1 MEDVL
6 RGARLLLGDDPEVV
20 DDLEGDLEVWGGPR
34 AGTYV
39 WDNAWDQ
46 ARRRL
51 EVLEH
56 CYDPGTVA
64 HLERFGVGPGWRCLE
79 VGAGGGSITTWLCAR
94 VAPGGD
100 VVAVDLDTRFVDEL
114 DAPNLD
120 VRRLDVVT
128 DDLPAGGFDLVHVR
142 LLLMH
147 LHAREAVFD
156 KLLACLAPGGWLLV
170 EEFDSFGLAA
180 HSDDA
185 YTQAWRLSCAG
196 MAEAGFAPTW
206 ARQLPGRMAASGLVE
221 TGDHCEVPFFRGA
234 SPLAEMMQLT
244 LTQAQDHAL
253 AAGASENL
261 LAEAV
266 ALLSDAERWFPAFAT
281 ISVWGRRPG

>member
-1 MEDVL
+1 MDDVL
-6 RGARLLLGDDPEVV
+6 RGARLLLGDDPEIV
-20 DDLEGDLEVWGGPR
+20 DDLEVSGGPR
-34 AGTYV
+34 TGTYV
-39 WDNAWDQ
+39 WDNGWDQ

-51 EVLEH
+51 AALEH
-56 CYDPGTVA
+56 SYDPGTIS
-64 HLERFGVGPGWRCLE
+64 HLERLGVGPGWRCLE
-79 VGAGGGSITTWLCAR
+79 VGAGGGSITAWLCAR
-94 VAPGGD
+94 VAPGGE
-100 VVAVDLDTRFVDEL
+100 VVAVDLDTRFVEEL

-142 LLLMH
+142 VLLMH
-147 LHAREAVFD
+147 LHAREAVLD

-180 HSDDA
+180 HPDDA
-185 YTQAWRLSCAG
+185 YTQAWRLSSAG

-206 ARQLPGRMAASGLVE
+206 ARQLPGWIASTGLVD
-221 TGDHCEVPFFRGA
+221 TGDHCEVAFFRGA
-234 SPLAEMMQLT
+234 SRLAELMQLT
-244 LTQAQDHAL
+244 LAQAEDHAL
-253 AAGASENL
+253 AAGASEDL

-266 ALLSDAERWFPAFAT
+266 ALLSDEERWFPSFAV

>member
-1 MEDVL
+1 MDDVL
-6 RGARLLLGDDPEVV
+6 RGARLLLGDDPEIV
-20 DDLEGDLEVWGGPR
+20 DDLEGDLEVLGVPR
-34 AGTYV
+34 AGAYV

-51 EVLEH
+51 EALELS
-56 CYDPGTVA
+56 YDPGTIS
-64 HLERFGVGPGWRCLE
+64 HLERLGVGPGWRCLE
-79 VGAGGGSITTWLCAR
+79 VGAGGGSITAWLCAR
-94 VAPGGD
+94 VAPDGE

-114 DAPNLD
+114 DAPNLE

-128 DDLPAGGFDLVHVR
+128 DDLPGGFDLVHVR

-147 LHAREAVFD
+147 LHAREAVLD

-180 HSDDA
+180 HTDDA
-185 YTQAWRLSCAG
+185 YTQAWRLSSAG

-206 ARQLPGRMAASGLVE
+206 ARQLPAWMASTGLAD
-221 TGDHCEVPFFRGA
+221 TGDHCEVRFFPGA

-244 LTQAQDHAL
+244 LAQAQDHAL
-253 AAGASENL
+253 AAGASEDL

-266 ALLSDAERWFPAFAT
+266 ALLSDAERWFPSFAL